1 MARGELYAKFSRKFG
16 QLVFGGRSGHLG
28 SCGFSGGC
36 RITIPKISWR
46 FAEIALAPLAKLA
59 REATPYLLS
68 RAVFQC
74 RPTGAPM
81 RTPPTSAAFSSYR
94 SGVVRQ
100 RSCFN
105 HNVFTSN
112 SAHLRP
118 CLLAT
123 RASAHARRPVELA
136 RGAWHTLCHTT
147 RRAKRPTVTHTYSH
161 TQLRTF
167 QFGGDRSRRL
177 WPTLAHIGRPM
188 CAYTAQCSPEQ
199 CEPAAHPLL
208 PAGPPLTPVAG
219 RPATHPLLQVGPPMC
234 ELTAQCTPVQCS
246 GVQCAVGS
254 HTGPGRPHA
263 QSDRTERLMSICP
276 HVSPR
281 MPVH

>member
-16 QLVFGGRSGHLG
+16 QLAFGGRSGHLG

-46 FAEIALAPLAKLA
+46 FAEIALASLAKLA

-112 SAHLRP
+112 SAHLRAS
-118 CLLAT
+118 LLAAW
-123 RASAHARRPVELA
+123 ASACELA
-136 RGAWHTLCHTT
+136 RG
-147 RRAKRPTVTHTYSH
+147 THCATPPDGRKDL
-161 TQLRTF
+161 QLRTLTATH
-167 QFGGDRSRRL
+167 SC
-177 WPTLAHIGRPM
+177 AHFSLG
-188 CAYTAQCSPEQ
+188 ATA
-199 CEPAAHPLL
+199 
-208 PAGPPLTPVAG
+208 PVACGPHWHTSADLCVPTRHSAHLNSVNRWHTPCCRPARHSPPVTG
-219 RPATHPLLQVGPPMC
+219 RPA
-234 ELTAQCTPVQCS
+234 
-246 GVQCAVGS
+246 
-254 HTGPGRPHA
+254 
-263 QSDRTERLMSICP
+263 
-276 HVSPR
+276 HV
-281 MPVH
+281 